1 MTAHS
6 GRPPIITAEQVIQAA
21 IACADTADGLAGCTM
36 RAVAERLHVTPMALY
51 RHVRDKDGL
60 LALMPDVLLADVA
73 AATVRCA
80 TGVEALRAIAFG
92 LSAVL
97 EAHPWATRL
106 FEQPQSGR
114 NMQTAAEH
122 CLRLLLA
129 DGATSEQAFRWI
141 RAVVAQVVGES
152 LTAHG
157 PFDPTGVELLLSG
170 LSVAQSARDMR

>member
-1 MTAHS
+1 MTARG
-6 GRPPIITAEQVIQAA
+6 GRPPLITTEQVLDAA
-21 IACADTADGLAGCTM
+21 IECATADGLAGCTM
-36 RAVAERLHVTPMALY
+36 RAVAERLRVTPMALY

-73 AATVRCA
+73 AATLRCE
-80 TGVEALRAIAFG
+80 TGVQALRAIAFG

-114 NMQTAAEH
+114 HMLAAAEH
-122 CLRLLLA
+122 SIRLLVA
-129 DGATSEQAFRWI
+129 DGATSDQAFRWI
-141 RAVVAQVVGES
+141 RAVVAQVIGES

-170 LSVAQSARDMR
+170 LPLTHSAGNAW